1 MAVNA
6 HVPGGEG
13 EQPIGAAKS
22 QAKAIW
28 ANVNTQAAWIALTA
42 TDRWEVVR
50 KFIKYAMMR
59 WFGMA

>member
-1 MAVNA
+1 MATNA

-13 EQPIGAAKS
+13 EQPIGAAKT

-28 ANVNTQAAWIALTA
+28 TKVNTQAAWGAVTTA
-42 TDRWEVVR
+42 DKWETVR

-59 WFGMA
+59 WFGVA